1 MGLKKLKFL
10 RLPGCQNKVMK
21 FSIHLLIFWCLFFI
35 DTFYFYISISKKE
48 ESQMYRNA
56 HIIGV
61 GSYHPKIVV
70 NNEHYENHFKQYDLS
85 EHAMGL
91 ADKLGRDTRTL
102 AEVHENSITMS
113 VQASKKALE
122 SAFLTGVDLDAIISV
137 SDTPEYLTPCC
148 ALILKN
154 KLQADSVTNVFDIN
168 NDCIGM
174 ITAMDIA
181 AKYLKTDKKYKR
193 ILVVGA
199 MNISPFA
206 REDDLVVY
214 SCLSDGAAAIILE
227 AREETEERGVL
238 DLRVFTDDL
247 YNETIRFPVCGL
259 SNITKD
265 HIKAYDKKMQWS
277 PFDFSF
283 LSDKWTE
290 LITNLLIDNNYKTGD
305 ISHYFMS
312 QFSKF
317 DLELTLNKLKVD
329 LSKATFVGDK
339 YGYTGCTSPIMA
351 LDDRLQIEEFKKDN
365 LIIFCSVAAGY
376 TMAALLYKW

>member
-1 MGLKKLKFL
+1 M
-10 RLPGCQNKVMK
+10 Q
-21 FSIHLLIFWCLFFI
+21 
-35 DTFYFYISISKKE
+35 
-48 ESQMYRNA
+48 RNA
-56 HIIGV
+56 HIIGI
-61 GSYHPKIVV
+61 GSYHPKRIV
-70 NNEHYENHFKQYDLS
+70 NNLHYENHFKQYNLS
-85 EHAMGL
+85 AHAMGL

-102 AEVHENSITMS
+102 AAVHENSITMS
-113 VQASKKALE
+113 VQAAEKALE
-122 SAFLTGVDLDAIISV
+122 NACLKSADLDAIISV

-154 KLQADSVTNVFDIN
+154 KLQAVNVTNVFDIN

-214 SCLSDGAAAIILE
+214 SCLSDGAAAVILE
-227 AREETEERGVL
+227 AREELEERGVL
-238 DLRVFTDDL
+238 DLRVYTDDL

-259 SNITKD
+259 SNITKED
-265 HIKAYDKKMQWS
+265 VKAYDKKMQWS

-290 LITNLLIDNNYKTGD
+290 LITNLLVDNNYKSDD

-329 LSKATFVGDK
+329 LSKATFIGDR

-351 LDDRLQIEEFKKDN
+351 LDDNLQIQKFEEDSM
-365 LIIFCSVAAGY
+365 IVFCSVAAGY
-376 TMAALLYKW
+376 SMAALLYKW

>member
-1 MGLKKLKFL
+1 
-10 RLPGCQNKVMK
+10 
-21 FSIHLLIFWCLFFI
+21 
-35 DTFYFYISISKKE
+35 
-48 ESQMYRNA
+48 MYRNA
-56 HIIGV
+56 HIVGT
-61 GSYHPKIVV
+61 GSYHPKTIV
-70 NNEHYENHFKQYDLS
+70 NGEHYENHFKKYNMS
-85 EHAMGL
+85 EHAIGL
-91 ADKLGRDTRTL
+91 AKKLGRNTRTL
-102 AEVHENSITMS
+102 AAGHENSITMS
-113 VQASKKALE
+113 IEAAKKAI
-122 SAFLTGVDLDAIISV
+122 SNAALTALDLDAIISV

-154 KLQADSVTNVFDIN
+154 KLQAENVTNVFDIN

-214 SCLSDGAAAIILE
+214 SCLSDGAAAFILE
-227 AREETEERGVL
+227 AKEQAEERGVL
-238 DLRVFTDDL
+238 DLRVYTDDN
-247 YNETIRFPVCGL
+247 YNETIRFPVCGM

-265 HIKAYDKKMQWS
+265 HVKAYDKKMQWS

-290 LITNLLIDNNYKTGD
+290 LMTNLLEDNSYKSED
-305 ISHYFMS
+305 VSHYFMS

-317 DLELTLNKLKVD
+317 DLELTLNKLDVN
-329 LSKATFVGDK
+329 LNKAIFIGDK

-351 LDDRLQIEEFKKDN
+351 LDDNLKTQKFKKDN
-365 LIIFCSVAAGY
+365 LIVFCSVAAGY